1 MLAILKHTSH
11 SCQEG
16 HFAAVEHTSRGWLYR
31 GRMKKARRSTQDN
44 FRENLRKLIWVF
56 VSGWGWLTVFDMLDL
71 VRIPFR
77 WFTNG

>member
-1 MLAILKHTSH
+1 
-11 SCQEG
+11 
-16 HFAAVEHTSRGWLYR
+16 
-31 GRMKKARRSTQDN
+31 MKKARRSTQDN

-71 VRIPFR
+71 VHIPFR